1 MSEIEIY
8 GKKYRYYY
16 DVPGLLVSED
26 GKSIYRYYKGDGNLL
41 KVRPPKKLSI
51 KKDKNGNL
59 YISTRDYGC
68 IRLDMLV
75 LRCFNG
81 GNGMRI
87 WHKDGNPENCDRN
100 NLVWEDLKH
109 YNNRVHPNSDWK
121 ELFHEEDEVM
131 INVKTKEIKQNG
143 AIVPTRNE
151 IYDSDIDQT
160 VSVEDYVYL
169 DIRTKYGVNRQ
180 RFTVTQLLNQ
190 VL

>member
-100 NLVWEDLKH
+100 NLAWEDLKQ

-121 ELFHEEDEVM
+121 ELFQEEDKIE
-131 INVKTKEIKQNG
+131 INVKTNKVKQNG
-143 AIVPTRNE
+143 VIVPVRNT
-151 IYDSDIDQT
+151 IYDSDTNQT
-160 VSVEDYVYL
+160 VAVDDYVYL
-169 DIRTKYGVNRQ
+169 DIKTKYGVKIK
-180 RFTVTQLLNQ
+180 RFTVAQLLGD

>member
-26 GKSIYRYYKGDGNLL
+26 
-41 KVRPPKKLSI
+41 
-51 KKDKNGNL
+51 
-59 YISTRDYGC
+59 
-68 IRLDMLV
+68 
-75 LRCFNG
+75 
-81 GNGMRI
+81 
-87 WHKDGNPENCDRN
+87 E
-100 NLVWEDLKH
+100 H

-169 DIRTKYGVNRQ
+169 DIKTKYGVNRQ